1 MEHTKFIVLLTI
13 VASASSNDLTLGQ
26 GDRGLLIY
34 NITVEASPAIWR
46 QIDTIVVNATEN
58 KVISKIDI
66 TDLRPEKDGEAKITD
81 GGVGLKDVTIELK
94 SPTVLRGYKF
104 LVQVFEEEQSTRGIS
119 TTEGAKGNQENK
131 HPSIVGQDFPNFKQA
146 RTNLD
151 DTKSHGHIPVLSTS
165 STTESSRKY
174 PEHSSRNTRD
184 AIKAEPSPPVA
195 GVKDSDKEHASS
207 TPAPKNNKNAADT
220 KDAKSIEPDAKSF
233 AEIPSS
239 NTADA
244 PKTKLDSAKTTPH
257 TTTALTPEA
266 TTKHN
271 ADHKRDT
278 KEATEKPVKIS
289 AVKSD
294 MNLEP
299 KDAKGNDT
307 GVKILTDASIVT
319 PATHLASTNEPKT
332 NMDAAKTTPVS
343 FSDEA
348 TTKHSADHKRDTKE
362 ATDKAVKL
370 PVYKNEKSL
379 DAKDAKINDSE
390 AKTPTDIPA
399 ANPITLESTEA
410 PKTNMDA
417 TKTSPHPVGVTP
429 DTSTKHSAD
438 HKRDTKEAADK
449 AVKLPE
455 IKNGKGLE
463 AKDAKLNET
472 AAKSL
477 TDIPIIAPI
486 NLLAS
491 TSVPKTNLDSA
502 NTTPVTVHS
511 ESTTK
516 HSTDH
521 KRDTKETSDKLV
533 KGSVTDFTTEAAK
546 KHENIDHKL
555 NKDNIKTSDLPK
567 VDMKSD
573 STTKHD
579 VEHKMNEDKNKSM
592 PKATGISEKDLN
604 PYGPAP
610 VIDDF
615 DFEAQLTSIMTRN
628 KDAKTKAIGSDLKPD
643 APESTHDV
651 KNDAMNLN
659 KNGQKT
665 KDDIEN
671 TKPYPYLSRPQ
682 TPSGN
687 AKLESTTKHSEHKRD
702 TKDDKH
708 KDTKENNPKETKED
722 KMEKSE
728 SKTVDEVKNAA
739 HDKATATKT
748 GAELKPIVSLQ

>member
-13 VASASSNDLTLGQ
+13 VASATSNDLTLGQ
-26 GDRGLLIY
+26 GDRGQLIY
-34 NITVEASPAIWR
+34 NITVGASPAIWR
-46 QIDTIVVNATEN
+46 QIDTIVVNATGN

-104 LVQVFEEEQSTRGIS
+104 QVQVFEEAPSTRGIS
-119 TTEGAKGNQENK
+119 TTEGAKGSQDNK
-131 HPSIVGQDFPNFKQA
+131 HPSIFGQNLPNFDQA

-151 DTKSHGHIPVLSTS
+151 DTKSHGHIPVLATS

-174 PEHSSRNTRD
+174 SEHLSRNTRD
-184 AIKAEPSPPVA
+184 AVKAAPIPPVA
-195 GVKDSDKEHASS
+195 GVKDSDKEHVSS
-207 TPAPKNNKNAADT
+207 TSAPMNNKTDT
-220 KDAKSIEPDAKSF
+220 KDAKSIDPEAKNS
-233 AEIPSS
+233 AEIPSTTPKL
-239 NTADA
+239 TADT
-244 PKTKLDSAKTTPH
+244 PKTNLDAAKTTTLP
-257 TTTALTPEA
+257 ALTPEA

-278 KEATEKPVKIS
+278 KEDAEKPVKIT

-294 MNLEP
+294 MKPEP
-299 KDAKGNDT
+299 KDSKADDT
-307 GVKILTDASIVT
+307 GAKSLTGASTET
-319 PATHLASTNEPKT
+319 PAPHIASTSEPKT

-343 FSDEA
+343 FSHEA

-362 ATDKAVKL
+362 ADKPVKL
-370 PVYKNEKSL
+370 
-379 DAKDAKINDSE
+379 SE
-390 AKTPTDIPA
+390 
-399 ANPITLESTEA
+399 
-410 PKTNMDA
+410 M
-417 TKTSPHPVGVTP
+417 
-429 DTSTKHSAD
+429 
-438 HKRDTKEAADK
+438 
-449 AVKLPE
+449 
-455 IKNGKGLE
+455 KNGKSLE

-472 AAKSL
+472 EAKGL

-486 NLLAS
+486 SLLAS
-491 TSVPKTNLDSA
+491 TSVPKTNLDTA
-502 NTTPVTVHS
+502 NTTPVTVYS

-521 KRDTKETSDKLV
+521 KRDTKETSDELV

-567 VDMKSD
+567 VNMKSE

-579 VEHKMNEDKNKSM
+579 VEHKMNEDKNM

-604 PYGPAP
+604 PYKPAP

-651 KNDAMNLN
+651 KNDAMNSY

-665 KDDIEN
+665 KDDINN

-682 TPSGN
+682 TQTPLEN

-708 KDTKENNPKETKED
+708 KDTKENNPKESKEG
-722 KMEKSE
+722 KMEKSD

-739 HDKATATKT
+739 HDKANATKT
-748 GAELKPIVSLQ
+748 GAESKPIVSLQ

>member
-13 VASASSNDLTLGQ
+13 VAFATSNDLTLGQ
-26 GDRGLLIY
+26 GDRGQLIY

-46 QIDTIVVNATEN
+46 QIDTIVVNATGD

-104 LVQVFEEEQSTRGIS
+104 QVQVFEEAPSTRGIS
-119 TTEGAKGNQENK
+119 TTEGAKGNQNNK
-131 HPSIVGQDFPNFKQA
+131 HPSIVGQDLPNFDQA

-151 DTKSHGHIPVLSTS
+151 DTKSNGHIPVLSTS

-174 PEHSSRNTRD
+174 SEHSSRNTRD
-184 AIKAEPSPPVA
+184 AVKADPSPLVA
-195 GVKDSDKEHASS
+195 GVKDGDKEHASS
-207 TPAPKNNKNAADT
+207 TLAPNNNSNAET
-220 KDAKSIEPDAKSF
+220 KDAKQIGTEAKSS

-239 NTADA
+239 ITPKVTADA
-244 PKTKLDSAKTTPH
+244 PKTNLDAAKTTPH
-257 TTTALTPEA
+257 PALTPEA

-278 KEATEKPVKIS
+278 KEATENPVKIT
-289 AVKSD
+289 AAKSD
-294 MNLEP
+294 MNLES
-299 KDAKGNDT
+299 KDGKANDT
-307 GVKILTDASIVT
+307 EAKSLTDASTVT
-319 PATHLASTNEPKT
+319 PAPHIASTNEPKT
-332 NMDAAKTTPVS
+332 NMNAAKTTPIP
-343 FSDEA
+343 FSHEA
-348 TTKHSADHKRDTKE
+348 STKHSADHKRDTKE
-362 ATDKAVKL
+362 AGDKVKL
-370 PVYKNEKSL
+370 PTSKNDKNHE
-379 DAKDAKINDSE
+379 AKELKTNDTE
-390 AKTPTDIPA
+390 AKTSTDVPA
-399 ANPITLESTEA
+399 ANPTTSLGSTEE

-417 TKTSPHPVGVTP
+417 TKTTPHPVGVTP
-429 DTSTKHSAD
+429 ETVTKHSAD

-449 AVKLPE
+449 PVQSPE

-463 AKDAKLNET
+463 AKNAKLHET
-472 AAKSL
+472 EAKSL
-477 TDIPIIAPI
+477 TDIPTLAPI
-486 NLLAS
+486 TLLAS
-491 TSVPKTNLDSA
+491 TSVPKTNLDTA

-546 KHENIDHKL
+546 THENIDHKL
-555 NKDNIKTSDLPK
+555 NKDN
-567 VDMKSD
+567 MKSD

-579 VEHKMNEDKNKSM
+579 VEHDKNKNM

-628 KDAKTKAIGSDLKPD
+628 KDAKTKAIGSDIKPD
-643 APESTHDV
+643 APESTYDV
-651 KNDAMNLN
+651 KNDAMNSN

-682 TPSGN
+682 TPLEN

-702 TKDDKH
+702 IKDDKH
-708 KDTKENNPKETKED
+708 KDTKENNPKESKED

-739 HDKATATKT
+739 HDKANATKT
-748 GAELKPIVSLQ
+748 GAESKPIVSLQ